1 MIKHQITLLPDLQRN
16 KNDIMLK
23 FGEECMDLNG
33 LSDKLM
39 YLSNDDTQ
47 IISSVDNN

>member
-16 KNDIMLK
+16 KNDILK

-39 YLSNDDTQ
+39 YFSSDDTQ
-47 IISSVDNN
+47 ITSSVDNN